1 MADGKRK
8 ERDKCRDGPGAR
20 NCAAGHGCP
29 GAMPDVLAVPADTCA
44 DAPARPPARP
54 CRIDLAD
61 NAAQPEGAPATSPGV
76 QPSVVS
82 FPLRDLLPL
91 VIEAGRAI
99 LHWCGGAAPRTR
111 RKADDSPV
119 TEADEASQAV
129 LAQGLARLRPDL
141 PVLSEEGR
149 IPPHAERAGW
159 PRFLLVDPLDGTRGF
174 LNGEGDFAVCMAL
187 VERGRP
193 TAGILH
199 FPALGVTWFG
209 GRACGAWR
217 LEHDAPPEPVRAAR
231 VFPQRA
237 TVMQGR
243 VRRTPRLD
251 AYLAAHADI
260 CSAAFPGRPGAPAPV
275 PMPSDTAAQDRL
287 RAGLFPHR
295 RMQAGGPLKFCL
307 VAEGVAHVFPCMHPT
322 WEWDTAPGQAL
333 LEGAGGTVTLLD
345 GTPLAYNKPDLR
357 NEFILAVGPSACA
370 PGACNAGPAAC
381 DEGRNAR
388 D

>member
-1 MADGKRK
+1 MADGKRDARG
-8 ERDKCRDGPGAR
+8 ECR
-20 NCAAGHGCP
+20 
-29 GAMPDVLAVPADTCA
+29 
-44 DAPARPPARP
+44 
-54 CRIDLAD
+54 
-61 NAAQPEGAPATSPGV
+61 EGAGSGHRADRRVSPAMAPGTCSAGGGGCTG
-76 QPSVVS
+76 QDDGSRTGAAP
-82 FPLRDLLPL
+82 FPLCDLLPL
-91 VIEAGRAI
+91 MEAAGRTI

-129 LAQGLARLRPDL
+129 LARGLARLRPDL

-187 VERGRP
+187 VEHGVP

-199 FPALGVTWFG
+199 FPALGVTWYG
-209 GRACGAWR
+209 GRGCGAWR
-217 LEHDAPPEPVRAAR
+217 VEHGAPPEPVRAAR
-231 VFPQRA
+231 TFPQRA

-260 CSAAFPGRPGAPAPV
+260 RSAAFPGRPGSPAPV
-275 PMPSDTAAQDRL
+275 PMPPDAAAQDRL

-345 GTPLAYNKPDLR
+345 GGPLTYNKPDMR
-357 NEFILAVGPSACA
+357 NGFIVAVGPSEH
-370 PGACNAGPAAC
+370 AA
-381 DEGRNAR
+381 DAR
-388 D
+388 DERQDAPA

>member
-1 MADGKRK
+1 MADGKRAGSK
-8 ERDKCRDGPGAR
+8 GCRADADAR
-20 NCAAGHGCP
+20 GCAAGHGCP
-29 GAMPDVLAVPADTCA
+29 GAQPG
-44 DAPARPPARP
+44 
-54 CRIDLAD
+54 
-61 NAAQPEGAPATSPGV
+61 AQPAAA
-76 QPSVVS
+76 S
-82 FPLRDLLPL
+82 FPLYDLLPL
-91 VIEAGRAI
+91 VEAAGRAI
-99 LHWCGGAAPRTR
+99 LNWCGGAAPRTR
-111 RKADDSPV
+111 HKADDSPV
-119 TEADEASQAV
+119 TEADEAAQAV
-129 LAQGLARLRPDL
+129 LAQGLARLRPGL

-159 PRFLLVDPLDGTRGF
+159 SRFLLVDPLDGTRGF
-174 LNGEGDFAVCMAL
+174 LNGEGDFAVCVAL
-187 VERGRP
+187 VEGGRP

-217 LEHDAPPEPVRAAR
+217 VEHEALPEPVHAAR
-231 VFPQRA
+231 AFPRRA

-260 CSAAFPGRPGAPAPV
+260 RSAAFPGRAGAPAPV
-275 PMPSDTAAQDRL
+275 PMPPDTAAQDRL

-307 VAEGVAHVFPCMHPT
+307 VAEGVAHIFPCMHPT

-357 NEFILAVGPSACA
+357 NECILAVGP
-370 PGACNAGPAAC
+370 AAC
-381 DEGRNAR
+381 VPDGCGGRLGCP

>member
-1 MADGKRK
+1 MADGNR
-8 ERDKCRDGPGAR
+8 EG
-20 NCAAGHGCP
+20 AAGR
-29 GAMPDVLAVPADTCA
+29 DT
-44 DAPARPPARP
+44 
-54 CRIDLAD
+54 
-61 NAAQPEGAPATSPGV
+61 V
-76 QPSVVS
+76 
-82 FPLRDLLPL
+82 FPLLDLLPL
-91 VIEAGRAI
+91 VEAAGAVI
-99 LHWCGGAAPRTR
+99 LDWCGGAVPHIR

-119 TEADEASQAV
+119 TEADDASQAV
-129 LAQGLARLRPDL
+129 LAEGLARLRPDL

-174 LNGEGDFAVCMAL
+174 LNGEGDFAVCVAL

-199 FPALGVTWFG
+199 FPALGVTWYG
-209 GRACGAWR
+209 GRGYGAWR
-217 LEHDAPPEPVRAAR
+217 VEHGPAPEPVRAAR
-231 VFPQRA
+231 TFPRRA

-251 AYLAAHADI
+251 AYLAAHPDI
-260 CSAAFPGRPGAPAPV
+260 RSAAFPGRSGAPAPAPV
-275 PMPSDTAAQDRL
+275 PMPPDPAAQDRL

-333 LEGAGGTVTLLD
+333 LEGAGGVVTLLD

-357 NEFILAVGPSACA
+357 NGFILAVGPSG
-370 PGACNAGPAAC
+370 GAGGP
-381 DEGRNAR
+381 DGAR
-388 D
+388 DAPA

>member
-1 MADGKRK
+1 MLPVPSD
-8 ERDKCRDGPGAR
+8 
-20 NCAAGHGCP
+20 NCADRADHTDGTAFADP
-29 GAMPDVLAVPADTCA
+29 LDPLDSPDSPDFT
-44 DAPARPPARP
+44 
-54 CRIDLAD
+54 DLAD
-61 NAAQPEGAPATSPGV
+61 GSPAATSGAR
-76 QPSVVS
+76 PSAAS

-91 VIEAGRAI
+91 VMEAGRAI

-129 LAQGLARLRPDL
+129 LAQGLARLRPGL

-187 VERGRP
+187 VEHGFP

-231 VFPQRA
+231 AFPQRA

-260 CSAAFPGRPGAPAPV
+260 RSAAFPGRPGAPAPV
-275 PMPSDTAAQDRL
+275 PMPPDTAAQDRL

-357 NEFILAVGPSACA
+357 NEFILAVGPS
-370 PGACNAGPAAC
+370 GPAGDAC
-381 DEGRNAR
+381 GERQDAP

>member
-1 MADGKRK
+1 MVDGKRDGRK
-8 ERDKCRDGPGAR
+8 ECRDGADARGRAAERGVPGAS
-20 NCAAGHGCP
+20 
-29 GAMPDVLAVPADTCA
+29 PDAPSVPWGRCA
-44 DAPARPPARP
+44 DATGRADPPAVA
-54 CRIDLAD
+54 DLAD
-61 NAAQPEGAPATSPGV
+61 MIDPAGKAEGSPAATSV
-76 QPSVVS
+76 ARSSAAS

-91 VIEAGRAI
+91 VMEAGRAI
-99 LHWCGGAAPRTR
+99 LHWCGGAAPRIR

-129 LAQGLARLRPDL
+129 LAHGLARLRPDL

-174 LNGEGDFAVCMAL
+174 LNGEGDFAVCLAL
-187 VERGRP
+187 VEHGFP

-209 GRACGAWR
+209 GRGCGAWR
-217 LEHDAPPEPVRAAR
+217 LEHDAPPEPVHAAR
-231 VFPQRA
+231 TFPQRA

-251 AYLAAHADI
+251 AFLAAHADI

-275 PMPSDTAAQDRL
+275 PLPSDTAAQDRL

-307 VAEGVAHVFPCMHPT
+307 VAEGAAHVFPCMHPT

-333 LEGAGGTVTLLD
+333 LEGAGGMVTLLD
-345 GTPLAYNKPDLR
+345 GRPLAYNKPDLR
-357 NEFILAVGPSACA
+357 NECILAVGPAVCA
-370 PGACNAGPAAC
+370 PNTCAA
-381 DEGRNAR
+381 DT
-388 D
+388 